1 MCGNRL
7 TDKRDSWL
15 LGVLNVAGK
24 SLGKLHPTKGHYLTA
39 VVVADSY
46 SRLWK
51 VNIKKYEEKK
61 EKKKK
66 KKNDQAYQAAF
77 TERNR
82 VGCQLFSP
90 TFIIF
95 SLFIIMLLQT

>member
-24 SLGKLHPTKGHYLTA
+24 SLGKLYPTKGHYLTA

-46 SRLWK
+46 SRL
-51 VNIKKYEEKK
+51 
-61 EKKKK
+61 
-66 KKNDQAYQAAF
+66 
-77 TERNR
+77 
-82 VGCQLFSP
+82 
-90 TFIIF
+90 
-95 SLFIIMLLQT
+95 